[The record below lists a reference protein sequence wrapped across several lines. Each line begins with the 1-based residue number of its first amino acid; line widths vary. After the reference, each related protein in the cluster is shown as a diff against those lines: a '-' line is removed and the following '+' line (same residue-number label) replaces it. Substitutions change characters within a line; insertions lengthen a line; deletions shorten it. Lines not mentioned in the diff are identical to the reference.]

1 MNTEKHSQGKLIGE
15 LILRERK
22 NYFPATYHKN
32 VPSKPLPTTIQKTMT
47 LDSVLSNRI

>member
-22 NYFPATYHKN
+22 NYFPAYHN
-32 VPSKPLPTTIQKTMT
+32 NFPSKPLPTTIQKTMT